1 MALTRQTC
9 VAASSL
15 IPTCGRF
22 PGVRRERRIV
32 LDLVGQDGR
41 AVVTHRLPD
50 NRRVLGLALDP
61 SETRRIRNILEM
73 QKSHCI
79 LFVESIL
86 ASLFVLFRQLKELFC

>member
-22 PGVRRERRIV
+22 PGVRRERRVV

-61 SETRRIRNILEM
+61 SETRRIGNVLEI
-73 QKSHCI
+73 QIK
-79 LFVESIL
+79 VW
-86 ASLFVLFRQLKELFC
+86 LKITRDSFTNKLNY